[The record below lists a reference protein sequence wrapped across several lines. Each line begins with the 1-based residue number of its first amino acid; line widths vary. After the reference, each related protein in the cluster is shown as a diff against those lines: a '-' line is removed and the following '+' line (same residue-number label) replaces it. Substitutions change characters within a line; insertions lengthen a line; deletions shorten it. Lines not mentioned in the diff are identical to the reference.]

1 MYTPEFKNILTSTLD
16 GLRAEGLYKEERFIA
31 SQQYSQVTLKD
42 GRSVINMCA
51 NNYLGL
57 ANNPEVM
64 EAAKKAIDQ
73 WGFGMAS
80 VRFICGTQTLHR
92 QLEER
97 LTQFL
102 GTEDTILF
110 PSCFDANGGLFEG
123 LLTAD
128 DAIISDSLNH
138 ASIIDGVRLCKA
150 KRFRYANNDMAD
162 LEAKLQEAD
171 AAGARVKLIS
181 TDGVFSMDGIIA
193 QLDKIHELA
202 AKYNAIVH
210 FDDCH
215 ATGFLGEKG
224 RGTHEYR
231 GLFGHIDIT
240 TGTLG
245 KALGGASG
253 GYVSGPKEVVDVLR
267 QKARPY
273 LFSNSV
279 APAIVAASIK
289 VLDLLEQSTEARDR
303 VEANTKYFRDAMISA
318 FINKAA
324 ERKYPWQPKPRIV
337 VCIPCGATSVEKR
350 AVFEA
355 TIQAGARQA
364 YLIEEPMAAAMG
376 ADLPVT
382 EPTGSM
388 VVDIGGGTTEVAVIS
403 LGGIVTSS
411 SLRLAGNRLDEAI
424 AMHLRDLLGIK
435 IGERTAEVIKIKI
448 GSILPFEDGRERDMI
463 ISGQDVY
470 TEQPKEVTIQSEDVR
485 AALQAPIEEM
495 VLHIK
500 DTFKKTNPDL
510 ASDIIQNG
518 ILLTGGG
525 GLLSGLDRYLTDKLE
540 IPVWVSETALTNV
553 VSGCLKVLETPTAL
567 KQTLMRSK

>member
-1 MYTPEFKNILTSTLD
+1 MEVTDRTEA
-16 GLRAEGLYKEERFIA
+16 LRELLLYGSYLQNHGTHLFVFAAPDFLGHKSVFPLAEGNPELFERA
-31 SQQYSQVTLKD
+31 
-42 GRSVINMCA
+42 
-51 NNYLGL
+51 LGL
-57 ANNPEVM
+57 
-64 EAAKKAIDQ
+64 
-73 WGFGMAS
+73 
-80 VRFICGTQTLHR
+80 
-92 QLEER
+92 
-97 LTQFL
+97 
-102 GTEDTILF
+102 
-110 PSCFDANGGLFEG
+110 
-123 LLTAD
+123 
-128 DAIISDSLNH
+128 
-138 ASIIDGVRLCKA
+138 
-150 KRFRYANNDMAD
+150 
-162 LEAKLQEAD
+162 
-171 AAGARVKLIS
+171 
-181 TDGVFSMDGIIA
+181 
-193 QLDKIHELA
+193 
-202 AKYNAIVH
+202 
-210 FDDCH
+210 
-215 ATGFLGEKG
+215 
-224 RGTHEYR
+224 
-231 GLFGHIDIT
+231 
-240 TGTLG
+240 
-245 KALGGASG
+245 KALGNELCTLVG
-253 GYVSGPKEVVDVLR
+253 GRSIHPITAVVGGFTHEISADEYLR
-267 QKARPY
+267 LA
-273 LFSNSV
+273 
-279 APAIVAASIK
+279 
-289 VLDLLEQSTEARDR
+289 E
-303 VEANTKYFRDAMISA
+303 AMISA

>member
-1 MYTPEFKNILTSTLD
+1 MSFLDWFSGLTGQMSADMAIDLGTANTLVAITGEGIVINEPSVVAIEQSTQRVLAVGHEAKNMINHTPDAFS
-16 GLRAEGLYKEERFIA
+16 AEHP
-31 SQQYSQVTLKD
+31 LKD
-42 GRSVINMCA
+42 GVIA
-51 NNYLGL
+51 DYD
-57 ANNPEVM
+57 V
-64 EAAKKAIDQ
+64 
-73 WGFGMAS
+73 
-80 VRFICGTQTLHR
+80 
-92 QLEER
+92 
-97 LTQFL
+97 
-102 GTEDTILF
+102 TE
-110 PSCFDANGGLFEG
+110 
-123 LLTAD
+123 
-128 DAIISDSLNH
+128 
-138 ASIIDGVRLCKA
+138 
-150 KRFRYANNDMAD
+150 
-162 LEAKLQEAD
+162 
-171 AAGARVKLIS
+171 
-181 TDGVFSMDGIIA
+181 
-193 QLDKIHELA
+193 
-202 AKYNAIVH
+202 
-210 FDDCH
+210 
-215 ATGFLGEKG
+215 
-224 RGTHEYR
+224 
-231 GLFGHIDIT
+231 
-240 TGTLG
+240 
-245 KALGGASG
+245 
-253 GYVSGPKEVVDVLR
+253 
-267 QKARPY
+267 
-273 LFSNSV
+273 
-279 APAIVAASIK
+279 
-289 VLDLLEQSTEARDR
+289 
-303 VEANTKYFRDAMISA
+303 AMISA

-567 KQTLMRSK
+567 KQTLVRSK